1 MIGSILIEGQEVTAI
16 ALPFMTLFVGW
27 ATYVTKMLWKISRDV
42 EVRSARQDTTLDD
55 HERRIGNIEDTL
67 YR

>member
-16 ALPFMTLFVGW
+16 VLPFMTLFVGW

>member
-1 MIGSILIEGQEVTAI
+1 MIGSIIIEGSEVTAI
-16 ALPFMTLFVGW
+16 AVPVLMLFVGW

-42 EVRSARQDTTLDD
+42 EVRSARQDTTIED
-55 HERRIGNIEDTL
+55 HERRIGNIEDVL